1 MPARLSGSSWWQIIF
16 NSSPRP
22 YDPGFVFLGSS
33 LNTHDAQMLIVTVS
47 VILLISHCW
56 SSGWSLIYCQRLLL
70 AASSGLGTRVTT
82 APAGKSFKQ
91 TRSILIQI
99 DPILQKI
106 CIIVENQTSGPG
118 LVSGPKYCGEQTT
131 QVDQKY
137 IIIIIIVI
145 IIIIFI
151 IVIIVRS
158 KPLKRACHHQIRP
171 TCWYFT
177 PFPWYYVPCNSAFKE
192 NISGSQRLGAP
203 SPALLQHVF
212 YDCFKFKL
220 FGWWTIGKWR
230 QSRWKLDRVNAL
242 TTGMAGTHWNKTLGR
257 PRTCTRFVF
266 TCTRWTQFWKSNHGH

>member
-1 MPARLSGSSWWQIIF
+1 M
-16 NSSPRP
+16 
-22 YDPGFVFLGSS
+22 
-33 LNTHDAQMLIVTVS
+33 
-47 VILLISHCW
+47 IS
-56 SSGWSLIYCQRLLL
+56 CQRLLL

-158 KPLKRACHHQIRP
+158 KPLQTACHHQIHADILLH
-171 TCWYFT
+171 
-177 PFPWYYVPCNSAFKE
+177 FPDIMIHATLLSKKTF
-192 NISGSQRLGAP
+192 QAP
-203 SPALLQHVF
+203 SDLEHLRLLSYNMYCTIVLNSN
-212 YDCFKFKL
+212 YLVGGRLENEDNL
-220 FGWWTIGKWR
+220 VESWTE
-230 QSRWKLDRVNAL
+230 S
-242 TTGMAGTHWNKTLGR
+242 MH
-257 PRTCTRFVF
+257 
-266 TCTRWTQFWKSNHGH
+266 